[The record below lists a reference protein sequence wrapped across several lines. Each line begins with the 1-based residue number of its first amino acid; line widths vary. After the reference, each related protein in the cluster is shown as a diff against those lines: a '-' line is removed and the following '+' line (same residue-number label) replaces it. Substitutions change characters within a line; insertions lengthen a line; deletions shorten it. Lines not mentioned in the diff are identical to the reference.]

1 MKYNSNTRVLLIYM
15 FLLNDIPFNKKDLED
30 LFHTNSRT
38 IDRDISAIKS
48 ALSESKTIGYSLD
61 QFDLEFD
68 RKRKR
73 YTLIKEI
80 LNEDIGKKE
89 E

>member
-89 E
+89 K

>member
-1 MKYNSNTRVLLIYM
+1 MKFNSNTRVLLIYM
-15 FLLNDIPFNKKDLED
+15 FLLNDIPFNKKDLEE

-68 RKRKR
+68 RKRKK
-73 YTLIKEI
+73 YILIKET
-80 LNEDIGKKE
+80 LNEEIGKRE

>member
-89 E
+89 R

>member
-15 FLLNDIPFNKKDLED
+15 FLLNDIPFNKKDLEA

>member
-15 FLLNDIPFNKKDLED
+15 FLLNDIPFNKKDLEV

-68 RKRKR
+68 RKHKR

>member
-15 FLLNDIPFNKKDLED
+15 FLLNDIPFNKKDLEG

>member
-15 FLLNDIPFNKKDLED
+15 FLLNDIPFNKKDLEV

-68 RKRKR
+68 RKQNT
-73 YTLIKEI
+73 YILIKEI
-80 LNEDIGKKE
+80 LYEEIGKKE